1 MLVLVGLGLWDEKD
15 ISLKGLEE
23 AKACDIF
30 YLEEYTSKL
39 FGATKQ
45 DLESLFGKEIQ
56 KVKRDFIESGEILNY
71 AVRNKVALLIP
82 GDPMV
87 ATTHNDLILR
97 AKEKGINVKIIHN
110 ASIYSAIGE
119 TGLQIYKFG
128 KSATIPFWEENF
140 KPTSFFDVVKENQE
154 KGLHTLLFLDIK
166 AEEDRY
172 MNPNKAMEILLGCG
186 MDENMKMVVCSR
198 LGSEKELIRYGA
210 VVDLRNEDFGSP
222 LHVLVVP
229 GKLHKKEKE
238 FLESF

>member
-23 AKACDIF
+23 AKACDIL
-30 YLEEYTSKL
+30 YLEGYTSKL

-45 DLESLFGKEIQ
+45 ELESLFGKEIQ
-56 KVKRDFIESGEILNY
+56 KVKRDFIESGDILNY

-87 ATTHNDLILR
+87 ATTHSDLILR
-97 AKEKGINVKIIHN
+97 AKEKGINVRVIHN

-140 KPTSFFDVVKENQE
+140 KPTSFYDVVKENQE

-166 AEEDRY
+166 TEEDKY
-172 MNPNKAMEILLGCG
+172 MSPSKAMETLLECG
-186 MDENMKMVVCSR
+186 MDEDVKIVVCSR
-198 LGSEKELIRYGA
+198 LGSEENSIRYGA
-210 VVDLRNEDFGSP
+210 VKDLKNEDFGSP

-229 GKLHKKEKE
+229 GKLHEKEKE
-238 FLESF
+238 FLESL

>member
-140 KPTSFFDVVKENQE
+140 KPTSFYDVVKENQE

-172 MNPNKAMEILLGCG
+172 MSPNKAMEILLECKI
-186 MDENMKMVVCSR
+186 DENMKIVVCSR
-198 LGSEKELIRYGA
+198 LGSEEKTIRYGA
-210 VVDLRNEDFGSP
+210 VVDLKDEDFGSP

-229 GKLHKKEKE
+229 GKLHEKEKE
-238 FLESF
+238 FLESL

>member
-23 AKACDIF
+23 AKACDIL
-30 YLEEYTSKL
+30 YLEGYTSKL

-45 DLESLFGKEIQ
+45 ELESLFGKEIQ
-56 KVKRDFIESGEILNY
+56 KVKRDFIESGDILNY

-87 ATTHNDLILR
+87 ATTHSDLILR

-140 KPTSFFDVVKENQE
+140 KPTSFYDVVKENQE

-166 AEEDRY
+166 AEEDKY
-172 MNPNKAMEILLGCG
+172 MSPSKAMETLLECG
-186 MDENMKMVVCSR
+186 MDEDVKIVVCSR
-198 LGSEKELIRYGA
+198 LGSEENSIRYGA
-210 VVDLRNEDFGSP
+210 VKDLKNEDFGSP

-229 GKLHKKEKE
+229 GKLHEKEKE
-238 FLESF
+238 FLESL